1 MRKLLSILV
10 FALFTLITSF
20 FIPLNTVIAAGEF
33 TTDFDVTYKVK
44 DTGVTEVT
52 NKITLTNVFSNL
64 YATSYSVIL
73 DSITPTNIKAYDA
86 VGVLDLEKKVVDKT
100 TEIKINFKDTVVG
113 KDKSRTFWISFEE
126 SSFAIRTGEVWEVS
140 IPRLSE
146 NADFSSY
153 YISVEV
159 PESFGQE
166 AYISPTPSES
176 LNEEGLLKYR
186 FNKKDVEKTGITA
199 GFGQFQVFNFTLNYH
214 LENPLSREST
224 TEITLPP
231 DTAFQKVYYSN
242 INPRP
247 TSMTIDT
254 DGNWIAKYTLKARER
269 VDVVANGYV
278 QIFASLRPYP
288 KPTQNSIQE
297 NLTEQQYWEISN
309 SEIQKVAGSLKTPK
323 DIYDFV
329 SSKLTY
335 DYERVKPNVER
346 LGAAKALSI
355 PESAICME
363 FTDLFVALARSAG
376 IPAREVNGFAYTEN
390 PEIQPLSLVND
401 VLHAWP
407 EYYDY
412 DKATWIPVDPTWG
425 STTGGVDYFSKL
437 DLRHFTFVI
446 HGKSSTK
453 PYPAGSYKLGSNP
466 QKDVFVSF
474 GSLPQERNSKL
485 KIDAYLDGWIPLVS
499 NKLDVVITNSGPSA
513 IYNIH
518 PKVFFDGIDIETN
531 SSLDI
536 LLPFQTYKTF
546 VDIPFSF
553 LGTSTPDKVKVLVG
567 MEEVNISTNKNQV
580 VLYNLLFIFIFII
593 LLILSILIRLKKI
606 RFNLFSNVS
615 ERMTIFAKIANIWK
629 FPKKTS

>member
-1 MRKLLSILV
+1 MKKILAFLFTFFFLFFYPTITPSV
-10 FALFTLITSF
+10 FAS
-20 FIPLNTVIAAGEF
+20 GEF
-33 TTDFDVTYKVK
+33 ITDFDVTYSVK
-44 DTGVTEVT
+44 DSGITEVN
-52 NKITLTNVFSNL
+52 NKVTLTNVFSNL
-64 YATSYSVIL
+64 YATSYSIIL

-86 VGVLDLEKKVVDKT
+86 NGVLEFEKKVTDKT
-100 TEIKINFKDTVVG
+100 TEIKVNFKDSVVG
-113 KDKSRTFWISFEE
+113 KDNSRTFWVSFEE

-146 NADFSSY
+146 NADFASY
-153 YISVEV
+153 FISVEV

-176 LNEEGLLKYR
+176 IQSDGLLKFK

-231 DTAFQKVYYSN
+231 DTAFQKVYYSDL
-242 INPRP
+242 NPKP
-247 TSMTIDT
+247 TSMEIDT
-254 DGNWIAKYTLKARER
+254 DGNWIAKYTLSPRER
-269 VDVVANGYV
+269 VDVTAVGYV

-288 KPTQNSIQE
+288 KPTDTSIIE
-297 NLTEQQYWEISN
+297 NLTEQPYWEISN
-309 SEIQKVAGSLKTPK
+309 PEIAKISKELKTPK
-323 DIYDFV
+323 AIYDFV
-329 SSKLTY
+329 STKLKY

-346 LGAAKALSI
+346 LGASKAISS

-363 FTDLFVALARSAG
+363 FTDLFIALARSAG

-412 DKATWIPVDPTWG
+412 DRGAWIPVDPTWG

-474 GSLPQERNSKL
+474 GTLPQERNSKL
-485 KIDAYLDGWIPLVS
+485 SIDAYLDGWIPLVS
-499 NKLDVVITNSGPSA
+499 NKLDVIINNPGPSA
-513 IYNIH
+513 LYNIK
-518 PKVFFDGIDIETN
+518 PKVFFDGVEVPTN
-531 SSLDI
+531 GSLDI
-536 LLPFQTYKTF
+536 LLPFQIHKTF
-546 VDIPFSF
+546 VNIPFSF
-553 LGTSTPDKVKVLVG
+553 LGTKTPDKVKVLVG
-567 MEEVNISTNKNQV
+567 MEEVNVSTNKNQV
-580 VLYNLLFIFIFII
+580 VLYNLLFIFIVII
-593 LLILSILIRLKKI
+593 LIILTVLVRLKKVKLNI
-606 RFNLFSNVS
+606 FSKIS
-615 ERMTIFAKIANIWK
+615 EKMTFFDKIPNIWK